1 MKAYITFFLVVLG
14 LSMMSTLAEIDLYLF
29 EDGGDL
35 DKFLISIAIF
45 LFASLQALLWYPVYR
60 EDIRKAIDDLKIEE

>member
-1 MKAYITFFLVVLG
+1 MKAYITFFLTILG
-14 LSMMSTLAEIDLYLF
+14 LSMMSILGEVDLYLF

-35 DKFLISIAIF
+35 DKLLISSAIF
-45 LFASLQALLWYPVYR
+45 LFSFLQALLWYPVYR

>member
-45 LFASLQALLWYPVYR
+45 LFALLQALLWYPVYR
-60 EDIRKAIDDLKIEE
+60 EDIKEAISDLEIKE